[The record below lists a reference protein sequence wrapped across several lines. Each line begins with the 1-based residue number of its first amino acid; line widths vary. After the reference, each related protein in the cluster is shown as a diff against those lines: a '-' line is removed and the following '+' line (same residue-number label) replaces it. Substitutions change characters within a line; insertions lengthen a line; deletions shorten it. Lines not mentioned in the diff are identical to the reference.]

1 MSGITKKKIKLVND
15 KCSYDILSTIVFCKK
30 LDARQNSDHGE
41 TGGKGRKVNHVAPV
55 EMGACLN
62 SIMRFFLFF
71 P

>member
-55 EMGACLN
+55 EIPPAKKEKGAP
-62 SIMRFFLFF
+62 MRK
-71 P
+71 